1 MLLQSRP
8 VSFFGG
14 KSTEGG
20 RTPKERVMNATPETL
35 DSYLSGRWQRG
46 QGVETTLIDP
56 VTGDELASVSA
67 KGLDLASA
75 REFAR
80 REGQRALRNMS
91 YAERGKLVG
100 AVADVLAANRA
111 RYEAIAIANS
121 GNTKMD
127 AAIDIDGGIGTLKYY
142 ARLGAGLGDMRMLLD
157 EKPVRLAKAENYQA
171 IHLMVPR
178 RGVAVH
184 INAFNF
190 PSWGLWE
197 KAAVALLAGV
207 PVLAKPASSTALLAH
222 AMVKDVI
229 AAKVL
234 PEGALSLLCGGAG
247 DLLAALTSDDV
258 VAFTG
263 SADTAARVRGHA
275 NVVANSVPVNIEAD
289 SINAALLEP
298 GLSAGNAAF
307 DAFVREVVREMTVK
321 AGQKCT
327 AIRRIFVPAAEANA
341 IADALAEKLKGTK
354 VGDPRAADTR
364 MGPVVT
370 RGQQAAAFDGI
381 RRLASEAAIVC
392 GGAEAPSLDGIDAG
406 KSAFVAPTLLRVK
419 EPAGARAV
427 HEVEVFGPAAT
438 IVPYRDEA
446 DAAALIARGGGS
458 LVASVYGEDQD
469 FLVRMIGHIGPSHGR
484 ILAVDP
490 AIASAHTGHGIV
502 MPQCNHGG
510 PGRAGAG
517 EELGGLFGLRFYHQR
532 LAVQGSSELL
542 ASLQATAASL
552 H

>member
-1 MLLQSRP
+1 MS
-8 VSFFGG
+8 
-14 KSTEGG
+14 
-20 RTPKERVMNATPETL
+20 ATPETL

-46 QGVETTLIDP
+46 QGIESILIDP
-56 VTGDELASVSA
+56 VSGDELATVSA
-67 KGLDLASA
+67 KGLDLNSA
-75 REFAR
+75 LEFAR
-80 REGQRALRNMS
+80 REGQRSLRNMN

-100 AVADVLAANRA
+100 AVADVLTANRA

-142 ARLGAGLGDMRMLLD
+142 ARLGAGLGEARTLLD

-190 PSWGLWE
+190 PGWALWE
-197 KAAVALLAGV
+197 KAAVSLLAGV
-207 PVLAKPASSTALLAH
+207 PVLAKPASATALLAH
-222 AMVKDVI
+222 AMIKDVI
-229 AAKVL
+229 AAGAL
-234 PEGALSLLCGGAG
+234 PAGALSLLCGSAG
-247 DLLAALTSDDV
+247 GLLEALTSEDL

-263 SADTAARVRGHA
+263 SADTAARVRGHPNA
-275 NVVANSVPVNIEAD
+275 VAKNVPVNIEAD
-289 SINAALLEP
+289 SINAALLAP
-298 GLSAGNAAF
+298 DASPAGAAF
-307 DAFVREVVREMTVK
+307 DAFVRETVREMTVK

-327 AIRRIFVPAAEANA
+327 AIRRIFVPAEMADAV
-341 IADALAEKLKGTK
+341 ADALSGKLKTTK
-354 VGDPRAADTR
+354 VGDPRQADTR
-364 MGPVVT
+364 MGPLVT
-370 RGQQAAAFDGI
+370 RAQQAAAFEGI
-381 RRLASEAAIVC
+381 RRLACEAAIVC
-392 GGAEAPSLDGIDAG
+392 GGAEAPALDGIDKA
-406 KSAFVAPTLLRVK
+406 KSAFVAPTLLRLK
-419 EPAGARAV
+419 STDNARAV

-438 IVPYRDEA
+438 IVPYRGEQ

-458 LVASVYGEDQD
+458 LVASVYGEDKD
-469 FLVRMIGHIGPSHGR
+469 FLARMVSEIAPSHGR

-490 AIASAHTGHGIV
+490 AIATAHTGHGIV

>member
-20 RTPKERVMNATPETL
+20 RTPKERVMSATPETL

-142 ARLGAGLGDMRMLLD
+142 ARLGAGLGEARMLLD

-197 KAAVALLAGV
+197 KAAVALIAGM
-207 PVLAKPASSTALLAH
+207 PVLAKPASATALLAH
-222 AMVKDVI
+222 EMVRDVI
-229 AAKVL
+229 AANVL
-234 PEGALSLLCGGAG
+234 PTGALNLLVGSAGG
-247 DLLAALTSDDV
+247 LLDAVTSDDV
-258 VAFTG
+258 IAFTG
-263 SADTAARVRGHA
+263 SAETAARVRGHA
-275 NVVANSVPVNIEAD
+275 NVLARNVAVNIEAD
-289 SINAALLEP
+289 SINAAVLAP
-298 GLSAGNAAF
+298 DAAGGGAAF

-327 AIRRIFVPAAEANA
+327 AIRRIFVP
-341 IADALAEKLKGTK
+341 
-354 VGDPRAADTR
+354 
-364 MGPVVT
+364 
-370 RGQQAAAFDGI
+370 
-381 RRLASEAAIVC
+381 
-392 GGAEAPSLDGIDAG
+392 
-406 KSAFVAPTLLRVK
+406 
-419 EPAGARAV
+419 
-427 HEVEVFGPAAT
+427 
-438 IVPYRDEA
+438 
-446 DAAALIARGGGS
+446 
-458 LVASVYGEDQD
+458 
-469 FLVRMIGHIGPSHGR
+469 
-484 ILAVDP
+484 
-490 AIASAHTGHGIV
+490 
-502 MPQCNHGG
+502 
-510 PGRAGAG
+510 
-517 EELGGLFGLRFYHQR
+517 
-532 LAVQGSSELL
+532 
-542 ASLQATAASL
+542 
-552 H
+552 

>member
-1 MLLQSRP
+1 MSARP
-8 VSFFGG
+8 
-14 KSTEGG
+14 E
-20 RTPKERVMNATPETL
+20 AL
-35 DSYLSGRWQRG
+35 DSYLSGRWLRG
-46 QGVETTLIDP
+46 EGIETALIDP
-56 VTGDELASVSA
+56 VTGDELATVSA

-75 REFAR
+75 LEFAR
-80 REGQRALRNMS
+80 REGQRSLRNLS

-100 AVADVLAANRA
+100 AVADVLTANRA

-142 ARLGAGLGDMRMLLD
+142 ARLGAGLGDARTLLD
-157 EKPVRLAKAENYQA
+157 QKPVRLAKAENYQA

-197 KAAVALLAGV
+197 KAAVSLLAGV
-207 PVLAKPASSTALLAH
+207 PVLAKPASATALLAH

-229 AAKVL
+229 AANVL
-234 PEGALSLLCGGAG
+234 PAGALSLLCGGVG
-247 DLLAALTSDDV
+247 GLLEILTSDDLI
-258 VAFTG
+258 AFTG
-263 SADTAARVRGHA
+263 SADTAARVRGHP
-275 NVVANSVPVNIEAD
+275 NVVAKSVPVNIEAD
-289 SINAALLEP
+289 SINAALLAP
-298 GLSAGNAAF
+298 DASPAGAAF

-327 AIRRIFVPAAEANA
+327 AIRRIFVPAQKADAV
-341 IADALAEKLKGTK
+341 ADALSEKLKATK
-354 VGDPRAADTR
+354 VGDPRQADTR
-364 MGPVVT
+364 MGPLVT
-370 RGQQAAAFDGI
+370 RAQQAAAFDGI

-392 GGAEAPSLDGIDAG
+392 GGAEAPALGGIDKT
-406 KSAFVAPTLLRVK
+406 KSAFVAPTLLRLK
-419 EPAGARAV
+419 STDKAQAV
-427 HEVEVFGPAAT
+427 HEVEVFGPVAT
-438 IVPYRDEA
+438 VVPYRDEQE
-446 DAAALIARGGGS
+446 AAALIARGGGS
-458 LVASVYGEDQD
+458 LVASVYGEDKD
-469 FLVRMIGHIGPSHGR
+469 FLARMVNEIAPSHGR

-490 AIASAHTGHGIV
+490 AIATAHTGHGIV

-552 H
+552 R

>member
-1 MLLQSRP
+1 M
-8 VSFFGG
+8 
-14 KSTEGG
+14 
-20 RTPKERVMNATPETL
+20 
-35 DSYLSGRWQRG
+35 
-46 QGVETTLIDP
+46 
-56 VTGDELASVSA
+56 
-67 KGLDLASA
+67 
-75 REFAR
+75 
-80 REGQRALRNMS
+80 
-91 YAERGKLVG
+91 
-100 AVADVLAANRA
+100 
-111 RYEAIAIANS
+111 
-121 GNTKMD
+121 
-127 AAIDIDGGIGTLKYY
+127 KYY
-142 ARLGAGLGDMRMLLD
+142 ARLGAGLGEARTLLD

-197 KAAVALLAGV
+197 KAAVSLLAGV

-247 DLLAALTSDDV
+247 DLLAALTSDDL

-275 NVVANSVPVNIEAD
+275 NVVAQSVPVNIEAD
-289 SINAALLEP
+289 SINAALLAP
-298 GLSAGNAAF
+298 GTAAGNAAF
-307 DAFVREVVREMTVK
+307 DAFVREVTREMTVK

-327 AIRRIFVPAAEANA
+327 AIRRIFVPAAEADA
-341 IADALAEKLKGTK
+341 IADALAAKLKGTK
-354 VGDPRAADTR
+354 LGDPRAADTR

-381 RRLASEAAIVC
+381 RRLASEAQVIC
-392 GGAEAPSLDGIDAG
+392 GGADAPVLDGIDAG

-419 EPAGARAV
+419 DAAGAKAV

-458 LVASVYGEDQD
+458 LVASVYGENQD
-469 FLVRMIGHIGPSHGR
+469 FLVRMISEIGPSHGR

-490 AIASAHTGHGIV
+490 AIATAHTGHGIV

-532 LAVQGSSELL
+532 LAVQGSSDLL
-542 ASLQATAASL
+542 ASLQAKAASL